1 MQKEEEQEMA
11 VDSPTSTQASAPL
24 LMFNTQSQKK
34 TESAPIQIFG
44 LNDASS
50 DSDSDSESES
60 ESD

>member
-1 MQKEEEQEMA
+1 MA

-24 LMFNTQSQKK
+24 LMFNTQTQKK
-34 TESAPIQIFG
+34 TESTPIQIFG

-50 DSDSDSESES
+50 DSDSESESES